1 MNKLELIWELEKWNL
16 KLESVKKGI
25 SDLNERNKDGKLE
38 NKLEKINKRL
48 NRLVNN
54 REIIKTH
61 ILKFENNLSQYEFE
75 IKDLDN
81 KLYKDNI
88 TDIKQLEYLSFEKEE
103 FKKKLAEVETN
114 MIIYMEEEEIIEKEY
129 EKNRL
134 MGKELEEEL
143 KQDNSIIE
151 KEIKDLEEK
160 LKVKEDKIKKI
171 VAKIDKSALEIYNDL
186 KVRKDR
192 PIVLIKDN
200 ICSGCNMRLP
210 NYQLEDLKIKDKIL
224 NCESCGRILYLRENG
239 E

>member
-134 MGKELEEEL
+134 IGKELEEEL